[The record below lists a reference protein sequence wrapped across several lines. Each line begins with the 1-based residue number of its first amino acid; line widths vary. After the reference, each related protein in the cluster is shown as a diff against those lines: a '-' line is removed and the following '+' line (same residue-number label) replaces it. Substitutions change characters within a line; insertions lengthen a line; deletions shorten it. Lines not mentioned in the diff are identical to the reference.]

1 MADASFDIVS
11 EIDLAEL
18 DNAINQAQRELGTR
32 FDFRGTGASVERSG
46 EEAAVISAETEDR
59 VKAALEVLKEKLIK
73 RGISLK
79 ALDASEPRQS
89 GKEAKIDVA
98 FKQGIS
104 TEDAKKIGKIIRDEG
119 PKGVKPQVQ
128 GDKLR
133 VTGKKRDDLQE
144 VIALLKGKDLEVALQ
159 FTNYR

>member
-32 FDFRGTGASVERSG
+32 FDFRGTGAKVDRSG
-46 EEAAVISAETEDR
+46 DEAAVISAETEDR
-59 VKAALEVLKEKLIK
+59 AKAALEVLKEKLIK

-89 GKEAKIDVA
+89 GKETKIDVA

>member
-18 DNAINQAQRELGTR
+18 DNALNQAQRELATR
-32 FDFRGTGASVERSG
+32 FDFRGTGADVERKS
-46 EEAAVISAETEDR
+46 EEAVTITAETEER
-59 VKAALEVLKEKLIK
+59 AKAALDVLKDKLIK

-79 ALDASEPRQS
+79 ALTAEEPRQS
-89 GKEAKIDVA
+89 GKTTKIDGT
-98 FKQGIS
+98 FQQGIPQ
-104 TEDAKKIGKIIRDEG
+104 DQAKKIAKIIRDEG
-119 PKGVKPQVQ
+119 PKNVKPQVQ

-133 VTGKKRDDLQE
+133 VTGKKRDDLQD
-144 VIALLKGKDLEVALQ
+144 VIALLKGQDLEVALQ

>member
-32 FDFRGTGASVERSG
+32 FDFRGTGAKVDRSG
-46 EEAAVISAETEDR
+46 DEAAVISAETEDR
-59 VKAALEVLKEKLIK
+59 AKAALEVLKEKLIK

-89 GKEAKIDVA
+89 GKETKIDVA

-144 VIALLKGKDLEVALQ
+144 VIALLKGKDLDVALQ

>member
-32 FDFRGTGASVERSG
+32 FDFRGTGATVERSG
-46 EEAAVISAETEDR
+46 DEAALITAETEDR
-59 VKAALEVLKEKLIK
+59 VKAALEVLKEKMIK

-79 ALDASEPRQS
+79 ALEAGEPRQS
-89 GKEAKIDVA
+89 GKETKIDVT

-104 TEDAKKIGKIIRDEG
+104 ADDAKKIGKIIRDEG
-119 PKGVKPQVQ
+119 PKGVKPQIQ

-144 VIALLKGKDLEVALQ
+144 VISLLKGKDLDVALQ

>member
-1 MADASFDIVS
+1 
-11 EIDLAEL
+11 
-18 DNAINQAQRELGTR
+18 
-32 FDFRGTGASVERSG
+32 
-46 EEAAVISAETEDR
+46 
-59 VKAALEVLKEKLIK
+59 VLKEKLIK

-79 ALDASEPRQS
+79 ALDAGEPRQS
-89 GKEAKIDVA
+89 GKETKIDVT

-104 TEDAKKIGKIIRDEG
+104 TEDAKKIGKIIREEG

>member
-18 DNAINQAQRELGTR
+18 DNAINQTQRELATR

-46 EEAAVISAETEDR
+46 DEAALITAETEDR

-79 ALDASEPRQS
+79 ALDAGDPRQS
-89 GKEAKIDVA
+89 GKETKIDVT

>member
-18 DNAINQAQRELGTR
+18 DNAINQAKRELATR
-32 FDFRGTGASVERSG
+32 FDFRGTGADVERSG
-46 EEAAVISAETEDR
+46 DEAAVISAETEDR
-59 VKAALEVLKEKLIK
+59 VTAALDVLKEKLIK

-79 ALDASEPRQS
+79 SLDAGDPRVS
-89 GKEAKIDVA
+89 GKESKIDVT
-98 FKQGIS
+98 FKQGIG

-119 PKGVKPQVQ
+119 PKGVKPQIQ
-128 GDKLR
+128 GEKLR
-133 VTGKKRDDLQE
+133 VTGKKRDDLQA
-144 VIALLKGKDLEVALQ
+144 VIALLKGKDLDVALQ

>member
-32 FDFRGTGASVERSG
+32 FDFRGTGAKVDRSG
-46 EEAAVISAETEDR
+46 DEAAVISAETEDR
-59 VKAALEVLKEKLIK
+59 AKAALEVLKEKLVK

-89 GKEAKIDVA
+89 GKETKIDVA

-144 VIALLKGKDLEVALQ
+144 VIALLKGKDLDVALQ

>member
-46 EEAAVISAETEDR
+46 DEAALITAETEDR
-59 VKAALEVLKEKLIK
+59 VKAALEVLKEKMIK

-79 ALDASEPRQS
+79 ALDAGEPRQS
-89 GKEAKIDVA
+89 GKETKIDVA

-119 PKGVKPQVQ
+119 PKGVKAQIQ
-128 GDKLR
+128 GEEIR
-133 VTGKKRDDLQE
+133 VSSKKRDDLQA
-144 VIALLKGKDLEVALQ
+144 VQALLRGADLDVALQ
-159 FTNYR
+159 FVNYR

>member
-1 MADASFDIVS
+1 M
-11 EIDLAEL
+11 
-18 DNAINQAQRELGTR
+18 
-32 FDFRGTGASVERSG
+32 
-46 EEAAVISAETEDR
+46 
-59 VKAALEVLKEKLIK
+59 
-73 RGISLK
+73 
-79 ALDASEPRQS
+79 
-89 GKEAKIDVA
+89 A

-128 GDKLR
+128 GEKLR

-144 VIALLKGKDLEVALQ
+144 VISLLKGKDLEVALQ

>member
-32 FDFRGTGASVERSG
+32 FDFRGTGAKVDRSG
-46 EEAAVISAETEDR
+46 DEAAVISAETEDR
-59 VKAALEVLKEKLIK
+59 AKAALEVLREKLVK

-89 GKEAKIDVA
+89 GKETKIDVA

>member
-18 DNAINQAQRELGTR
+18 DNAINQAQRELSTR
-32 FDFRGTGASVERSG
+32 FDFRGTGANVERSG
-46 EEAAVISAETEDR
+46 DEAAVVVAETEDR
-59 VKAALEVLKEKLIK
+59 AKAALEVLKEKLIK

-79 ALDASEPRQS
+79 AVDSGDPRQS
-89 GKEAKIDVA
+89 GKETKIDVA

-144 VIALLKGKDLEVALQ
+144 VISLLKGKDLEVALQ